1 MDFSRI
7 FWSAA
12 SFLSMSAHCARGIF
26 QNPTYEYIG
35 GFSLTSGICAPAGA
49 AQTAAIAS
57 AHSPAKTLPNFL
69 FIIFILLSSQDFHFA
84 ILCHGSVHLGTRI
97 WGCATL
103 RGARVWRAHIETER
117 PSRVKRWATR
127 QLPNLGRAISRN
139 GSVRHGCDAGQTH
152 SGKRSE
158 EHTSELQSPCN
169 LVCRLLLEKKKK
181 KTDNAC
187 ILD

>member
-1 MDFSRI
+1 MAFSRI

-12 SFLSMSAHCARGIF
+12 SFLSMSAHCARGIC

-97 WGCATL
+97 WGCPTL
-103 RGARVWRAHIETER
+103 RGFRGWVMATSRCRLPRNEYHGVQVHPCKKRKGVATSVVTWKTER
-117 PSRVKRWATR
+117 VEFETTNPIR
-127 QLPNLGRAISRN
+127 
-139 GSVRHGCDAGQTH
+139 
-152 SGKRSE
+152 
-158 EHTSELQSPCN
+158 
-169 LVCRLLLEKKKK
+169 
-181 KTDNAC
+181 
-187 ILD
+187 